1 LAAIYRKH
9 LTFRRRGRESV
20 DQREVWKID
29 FVERVPSSLITTPAG
44 PDQITRGSVWIDPS
58 AGTVVKT
65 YLNVVISPTS
75 QAKIT
80 VDYRLDAKLGSLVPT
95 TMHESYERL
104 SSRIVTTAT
113 YTNYRQFSTSAR
125 LVDSEK

>member
-1 LAAIYRKH
+1 M
-9 LTFRRRGRESV
+9 TFRKRGREV
-20 DQREVWKID
+20 VGPQEVWKVD
-29 FVERVPSSLITTPAG
+29 FAERAPSSLIRTPAG
-44 PDQITRGSVWIDPS
+44 PDQITRGSVWIDPTT
-58 AGTVVKT
+58 GTVVKT

-80 VDYRLDAKLGSLVPT
+80 VEYEPDTKLGFFVPA
-95 TMHESYERL
+95 TMHESYERF

-125 LVDSEK
+125 IVDDEK

>member
-1 LAAIYRKH
+1 MCSSDL
-9 LTFRRRGRESV
+9 
-20 DQREVWKID
+20 
-29 FVERVPSSLITTPAG
+29 VERVPSSLIRTPAG
-44 PDQITRGSVWIDPS
+44 PDQITRGSVWIDAS
-58 AGTVVKT
+58 AGTVVKN
-65 YLNVVISPTS
+65 YLNGVISPTS

-80 VDYRLDAKLGSLVPT
+80 VDYRIDAKLGFLVPT
-95 TMHESYERL
+95 TMHESYERF